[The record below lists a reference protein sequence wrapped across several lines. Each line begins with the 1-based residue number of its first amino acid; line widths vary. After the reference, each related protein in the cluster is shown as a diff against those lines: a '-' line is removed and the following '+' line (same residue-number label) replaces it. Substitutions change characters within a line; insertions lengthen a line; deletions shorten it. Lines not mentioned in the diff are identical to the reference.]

1 MLWKSQFESVKVDEK
16 KKCIELF
23 AHKVEEHRNY

>member
-1 MLWKSQFESVKVDEK
+1 MLWKSWFESGKVDKK

-23 AHKVEEHRNY
+23 VDKVEEHRNY